1 MTESEIEHHFSMPTS
16 FSDDNLIY
24 KYQDENTIAVA
35 AVDVQTSSLL
45 IQFVNTISG
54 KVIYQYT
61 EPGIALDKPYD
72 MLITDNIFVLA
83 FQRILSNG
91 LTQQELTVTEFFQPR
106 QEDNTY

>member
-1 MTESEIEHHFSMPTS
+1 MTESEIEHHFTMPTS

-35 AVDVQTSSLL
+35 TVDTKTNSLMV
-45 IQFVNTISG
+45 QFVNTITG

-72 MLITDNIFVLA
+72 MLITDNIFVMA
-83 FQRILSNG
+83 F
-91 LTQQELTVTEFFQPR
+91 
-106 QEDNTY
+106 